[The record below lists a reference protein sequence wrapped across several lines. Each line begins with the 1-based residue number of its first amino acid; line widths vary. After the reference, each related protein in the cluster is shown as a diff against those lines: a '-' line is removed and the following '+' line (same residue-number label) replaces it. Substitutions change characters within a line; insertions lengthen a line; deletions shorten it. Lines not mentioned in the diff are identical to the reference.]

1 MLGMIGSSANTGGR
15 SPSLSTVARSI
26 ALTALILALIGTYAE
41 RWGLDA
47 WPGRSTSGSQS
58 SFVRV
63 GDTAPVFQ
71 TVDLAGRAVS
81 LHDYRGRVVVL
92 NFWATWCPP
101 CRVEMPELDAYQAE
115 MGDRIAILGVDMGE
129 PPGAIAPFVRQYGLR
144 FPILLDESGA
154 IAASYGVTGLPTSLI
169 LDRSGVVRERVTG
182 AMTRDTLARRV
193 ERLL

>member
-1 MLGMIGSSANTGGR
+1 MIGPAVNTR
-15 SPSLSTVARSI
+15 SRAPALSIAARSI
-26 ALTALILALIGTYAE
+26 ALVALFLALVGAYAE

-47 WPGRSTSGSQS
+47 WPSRSASGSATG
-58 SFVRV
+58 FVRI

-71 TVDLAGRAVS
+71 TVDLAGRAIS
-81 LHDYRGRVVVL
+81 LDDYHGRVVVI

-115 MGDRIAILGVDMGE
+115 LGDRIVILGVDMGE
-129 PPGAIAPFVRQYGLR
+129 PSSAIVPFVRQYGLR

-154 IAASYGVTGLPTSLI
+154 IAASYGVTSLPTSLI
-169 LDRSGVVRERVTG
+169 LDRSGIVRERVTG

>member
-1 MLGMIGSSANTGGR
+1 MIGSSVNTGAWPPG
-15 SPSLSTVARSI
+15 LSIVARSI
-26 ALTALILALIGTYAE
+26 ALAAVLLALLGTYAE

-47 WPGRSTSGSQS
+47 WMSRSTSGSAS
-58 SFVRV
+58 GFVRV
-63 GDTAPVFQ
+63 GDLAPTFE
-71 TVDLAGRAVS
+71 TVDLTGRAVS
-81 LHDYRGRVVVL
+81 LQDYRGRVVVL

-129 PPGAIAPFVRQYGLR
+129 PPGAIVPFVRQYGLR
-144 FPILLDESGA
+144 FPILLDETGA

-169 LDRSGVVRERVTG
+169 LDPSGVVRERVTG
-182 AMTRDTLARRV
+182 AMTRDVLARRV

>member
-1 MLGMIGSSANTGGR
+1 MIGSSVRSSTG
-15 SPSLSTVARSI
+15 PATLSIVARLI
-26 ALTALILALIGTYAE
+26 ALGALLLALVGTYAE
-41 RWGLDA
+41 RWGLDT
-47 WPGRSTSGSQS
+47 WPMSWAGGWRPGS
-58 SFVRV
+58 VRV
-63 GDTAPVFQ
+63 GDAAPAFQ
-71 TVDLAGRAVS
+71 TVDLVGRTVS
-81 LHDYRGRVVVL
+81 LDDVRGRVVVV

-115 MGDRIAILGVDMGE
+115 MGDRLAVLGINMAEPKTAIV
-129 PPGAIAPFVRQYGLR
+129 PFVLQNGLR

-182 AMTRDTLARRV
+182 AMTRDALARRV